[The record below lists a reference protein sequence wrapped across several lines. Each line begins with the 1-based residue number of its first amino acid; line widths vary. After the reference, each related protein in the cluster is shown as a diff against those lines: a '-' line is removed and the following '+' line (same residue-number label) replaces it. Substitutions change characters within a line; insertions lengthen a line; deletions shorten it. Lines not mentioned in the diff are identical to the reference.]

1 MKKKSII
8 EENFE
13 NLLGAYY
20 LDKPFK
26 VKESKLQYIDPDD
39 TVTFRIVNYWYEPG
53 VKVLMAITQKPD
65 LRMAEWF
72 FASKTDVAKSVHFKD
87 FVWSTEL
94 GGNSNE
100 LFYYPEMLLDFF
112 KHVGFEGNKYYQ
124 FEGKETPKKTN
135 IQYKKQ
141 TCCCSN
147 CVVHTFKR
155 YNVPED

>member
-13 NLLGAYY
+13 NLLGADY

-53 VKVLMAITQKPD
+53 VKVL
-65 LRMAEWF
+65 
-72 FASKTDVAKSVHFKD
+72 VAKSVHFKD
-87 FVWSTEL
+87 FIWSTEL

-124 FEGKETPKKTN
+124 FEGKETPKNTN

>member
-8 EENFE
+8 EDTFE
-13 NLLGAYY
+13 NLLGADY

-39 TVTFRIVNYWYEPG
+39 TVTFRIVNYCYEPG
-53 VKVLMAITQKPD
+53 VKVLMVLTQKPD

-72 FASKTDVAKSVHFKD
+72 FASKVDVSHSNNFKD
-87 FVWSTEL
+87 FMWSTEL
-94 GGNSNE
+94 GGVSNE

-124 FEGKETPKKTN
+124 FENKVEPKKSA

-147 CVVHTFKR
+147 CVVHTFKK